1 MNSAH
6 IPSILVNGFLSS
18 GKTTYIQ
25 DCFKNDYFYKKGRTL
40 LLSFEEG
47 EMDYDLELL
56 KSRRTDLAVFSHS
69 EEPSDFLKRCLERF
83 APDRVYV
90 EMNAMIPEL
99 CETLSSI
106 LRIDFSVMLIEGST
120 FQLYLTNLRQLLQ
133 NMVQTSRQV
142 IFNRISREEL
152 EPYGNLFRI
161 MNKKASYLWEGPTG
175 YHEKAFG
182 ILVPFDLNSDTLT
195 LSDTDFTPFYLDAL
209 AAPAHYAGKELH
221 LLCQVAYTPE
231 SARDDTFCAG
241 RRVMTCCAADIQFLS
256 VPCHCPDGQLPG
268 NQAWIELTARGTLR
282 PDSYGQNRLVLEAE
296 AIQPAKMPENL
307 VIGLGLSIDSGC

>member
-69 EEPSDFLKRCLERF
+69 EDPSDFLKRCLERF

-106 LRIDFSVMLIEGST
+106 LRIDFSVMLIEVPSSCTSQICVSSCKTWCRPPGRLSST
-120 FQLYLTNLRQLLQ
+120 ASPEKSW
-133 NMVQTSRQV
+133 SRME
-142 IFNRISREEL
+142 IFS
-152 EPYGNLFRI
+152 
-161 MNKKASYLWEGPTG
+161 
-175 YHEKAFG
+175 
-182 ILVPFDLNSDTLT
+182 
-195 LSDTDFTPFYLDAL
+195 AL
-209 AAPAHYAGKELH
+209 
-221 LLCQVAYTPE
+221 
-231 SARDDTFCAG
+231 
-241 RRVMTCCAADIQFLS
+241 
-256 VPCHCPDGQLPG
+256 
-268 NQAWIELTARGTLR
+268 
-282 PDSYGQNRLVLEAE
+282 
-296 AIQPAKMPENL
+296 
-307 VIGLGLSIDSGC
+307 

>member
-1 MNSAH
+1 
-6 IPSILVNGFLSS
+6 
-18 GKTTYIQ
+18 
-25 DCFKNDYFYKKGRTL
+25 
-40 LLSFEEG
+40 
-47 EMDYDLELL
+47 
-56 KSRRTDLAVFSHS
+56 
-69 EEPSDFLKRCLERF
+69 
-83 APDRVYV
+83 
-90 EMNAMIPEL
+90 
-99 CETLSSI
+99 
-106 LRIDFSVMLIEGST
+106 
-120 FQLYLTNLRQLLQ
+120 
-133 NMVQTSRQV
+133 
-142 IFNRISREEL
+142 
-152 EPYGNLFRI
+152 

-231 SARDDTFCAG
+231 SARDDIFCAG

-296 AIQPAKMPENL
+296 TIQPAKMPENL

>member
-69 EEPSDFLKRCLERF
+69 EDPSDFLKRCLERF

-120 FQLYLTNLRQLLQ
+120 FQPVSYTHLR
-133 NMVQTSRQV
+133 
-142 IFNRISREEL
+142 
-152 EPYGNLFRI
+152 
-161 MNKKASYLWEGPTG
+161 
-175 YHEKAFG
+175 
-182 ILVPFDLNSDTLT
+182 
-195 LSDTDFTPFYLDAL
+195 
-209 AAPAHYAGKELH
+209 AP
-221 LLCQVAYTPE
+221 
-231 SARDDTFCAG
+231 RD
-241 RRVMTCCAADIQFLS
+241 
-256 VPCHCPDGQLPG
+256 
-268 NQAWIELTARGTLR
+268 RG
-282 PDSYGQNRLVLEAE
+282 
-296 AIQPAKMPENL
+296 
-307 VIGLGLSIDSGC
+307 

>member
-69 EEPSDFLKRCLERF
+69 EDPSDFLKRCLERF

-221 LLCQVAYTPE
+221 LLCQAVLTPE
-231 SARDDTFCAG
+231 LARNDIFCAG

-256 VPCHCPDGQLPG
+256 VPCHCPDGQLPE
-268 NQAWIELTARGTLR
+268 NQSWIELTARGALH
-282 PDSYGQNRLVLEAE
+282 PDSYGQKRLILETE
-296 AIQPAKMPENL
+296 EINPTKMPKNL
-307 VIGLGLSIDSGC
+307 VIGLGPLG